1 MVITNEYMNILKSI
15 DQYNQNYVFFFE
27 PIKNN
32 ILSDGNFIRIVYS
45 TPQFILNGIY
55 LLIQLNEIIIEKYYN
70 KYKCNFNVTTHEY
83 LLQSIK
89 KIEENILEKYSIGSN
104 GTLNKIP
111 NYKIYEQMKNGN
123 IKIFSENIK
132 KSVHY
137 LFVLKISGIW
147 ETDTCYGLTYKFIK
161 INE

>member
-1 MVITNEYMNILKSI
+1 MNILKSI
-15 DQYNQNYVFFFE
+15 DQYDENYVFFFE

-32 ILSDGNFIRIVYS
+32 ILNDGNFIRIIYS

-55 LLIQLNEIIIEKYYN
+55 LLIPLNDIIIEKYYN
-70 KYKCNFNVTTHEY
+70 KYKCNFNVSTHEY

-89 KIEENILEKYSIGSN
+89 NIEEKILEKYIIGTN
-104 GTLNKIP
+104 ENLNKIP
-111 NYKIYEQMKNGN
+111 NFKIYEQMKNGN

-132 KSVHY
+132 KTLHN

-147 ETDTCYGLTYKFIK
+147 ETETCYGLTYKFIK
-161 INE
+161 IND

>member
-1 MVITNEYMNILKSI
+1 MNILKSI
-15 DQYNQNYVFFFE
+15 DQYDENYVFFFE

-32 ILSDGNFIRIVYS
+32 ILNDGNFIRIVYS

-55 LLIQLNEIIIEKYYN
+55 LLIPLNDIIIEKYYN

-89 KIEENILEKYSIGSN
+89 KIEENILEKYSIGCN
-104 GTLNKIP
+104 ENLNKIP
-111 NYKIYEQMKNGN
+111 NFKIYEQMKNGN

-132 KSVHY
+132 KSLHH

-147 ETDTCYGLTYKFIK
+147 ETETCYGLTYKFIK